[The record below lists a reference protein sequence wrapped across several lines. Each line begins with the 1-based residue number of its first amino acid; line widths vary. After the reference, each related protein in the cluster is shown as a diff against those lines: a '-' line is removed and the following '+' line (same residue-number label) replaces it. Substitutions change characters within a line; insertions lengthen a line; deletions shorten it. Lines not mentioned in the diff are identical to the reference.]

1 MRRGESSVTLDGIH
15 TIVLGPEHD
24 PALRSAVIEVL
35 RELDAELQDRS
46 WGVAGSQEVERVV
59 ARLPMGTIVV
69 ESETYAG
76 LSISGPMAL
85 VERVVTLVRQKL
97 PSAG

>member
-1 MRRGESSVTLDGIH
+1 
-15 TIVLGPEHD
+15 
-24 PALRSAVIEVL
+24 VIEVL

-46 WGVAGSQEVERVV
+46 WALAGSQEVQRVV
-59 ARLPMGTIVV
+59 ARLPIGAIIV

-85 VERVVTLVRQKL
+85 VERVAKL
-97 PSAG
+97 ARHKLRRNG